1 MQEKKLY
8 GRNITIKYHA
18 GGQGV
23 DSKTFLEIMSLQR
36 HDFLN
41 HLQVI
46 SGLVQLNKNDRVK
59 EYIKQVSTEMEKMS
73 RISCL
78 RVPDAA
84 SALLMGHCLAEKYQ
98 IKIIYD
104 ISTNIDQC
112 PVPGEILGEVIEE
125 AFGQSLE
132 CHSSSGLSDTLM
144 KISIARSE
152 NQYQLRILFPVPQ
165 RGVSDAVR
173 RRLEEAGLKLLSHGG
188 KVGVVVSGSG
198 GEVFI
203 TLPCKLPEQD
213 GFGT

>member
-1 MQEKKLY
+1 M
-8 GRNITIKYHA
+8 
-18 GGQGV
+18 

-46 SGLVQLNKNDRVK
+46 FGLVQLNKNDRVK

-78 RVPDAA
+78 RVPDVA

-125 AFGQSLE
+125 AFVQSLE
-132 CHSSSGLSDTLM
+132 CHSSSGLTDNLL
-144 KISIARSE
+144 KISIARLE
-152 NQYQLRILFPVPQ
+152 NQYQLRIFFPVPLCA
-165 RGVSDAVR
+165 VADAAR
-173 RRLEEAGLKLLSHGG
+173 YRLAEAGLKLLSHGG

-203 TLPCKLPEQD
+203 TLPCNFTEQD
-213 GFGT
+213 CSGT

>member
-1 MQEKKLY
+1 M
-8 GRNITIKYHA
+8 
-18 GGQGV
+18 

-46 SGLVQLNKNDRVK
+46 SGLVQLNKADRVK

-78 RVPDAA
+78 RVPEAA
-84 SALLMGHCLAEKYQ
+84 LALLLGNCLAEKYQ
-98 IKIIYD
+98 VKVVYD
-104 ISTNIDQC
+104 ISTNIDHC
-112 PVPGEILGEVIEE
+112 SVPGEILGEVIGE

-132 CHSSSGLSDTLM
+132 CHVSSGLTDNLM

-152 NQYQLRILFPVPQ
+152 NKYQLRILFPEPPC
-165 RGVSDAVR
+165 GVADTARCRLAVSGR
-173 RRLEEAGLKLLSHGG
+173 KLVAHGG
-188 KVGVVVSGSG
+188 EVGVVVSGSC

-213 GFGT
+213 SFGT

>member
-1 MQEKKLY
+1 M
-8 GRNITIKYHA
+8 
-18 GGQGV
+18 

-59 EYIKQVSTEMEKMS
+59 EYIKQISMEMEKMS

-84 SALLMGHCLAEKYQ
+84 SALLTGHCLAQKYQ
-98 IKIIYD
+98 VKINYD
-104 ISTNIDQC
+104 IGTNIDQC

-125 AFGQSLE
+125 AFAQSLE
-132 CHSSSGLSDTLM
+132 CHSSSGLTDDLL

-152 NQYQLRILFPVPQ
+152 NQYQLRILFPVP
-165 RGVSDAVR
+165 RCDVADAAR
-173 RRLEEAGLKLLSHGG
+173 YRLAEAGRKLVLHGG
-188 KVGVVVSGSG
+188 KVGVLVSGSS
-198 GEVFI
+198 GEIFI
-203 TLPCKLPEQD
+203 TLPCNLPED
-213 GFGT
+213 DCSGT